1 MGYDKENPQHTV
13 LSVMGRA
20 VTLRFDLLD
29 ALPREDEPSEGM
41 QHCLLA
47 HALLSQVEHHLL
59 LASMKGVR

>member
-1 MGYDKENPQHTV
+1 MGYEKETQTHTV

-20 VTLRFDLLD
+20 IQLRFDLLD

-59 LASMKGVR
+59 IASMKGVK

>member
-1 MGYDKENPQHTV
+1 MGYDKETQPHTV

-20 VTLRFDLLD
+20 VELRFDLLD

-59 LASMKGVR
+59 LASMKGVQ